1 MGRSRPAYRR
11 APVRVSQR
19 AATAD
24 AVVAEEGTKETDM
37 FNPYNVEAV
46 GREQQRDLE
55 RALSH
60 KVRIA
65 EARRGQRAQERMTGV
80 KGGLYTPWVLD
91 VARYLFCD
99 TLRGMPHRRGHH
111 KRNVPTRPPRAG

>member
-1 MGRSRPAYRR
+1 
-11 APVRVSQR
+11 
-19 AATAD
+19 
-24 AVVAEEGTKETDM
+24 M
-37 FNPYNVEAV
+37 FNPYIVEAV

-80 KGGLYTPWVLD
+80 KGGSIMRSTSF
-91 VARYLFCD
+91 VAR
-99 TLRGMPHRRGHH
+99 TRRVIAGWSWSRQASGSSRQRWMPA
-111 KRNVPTRPPRAG
+111 PPS